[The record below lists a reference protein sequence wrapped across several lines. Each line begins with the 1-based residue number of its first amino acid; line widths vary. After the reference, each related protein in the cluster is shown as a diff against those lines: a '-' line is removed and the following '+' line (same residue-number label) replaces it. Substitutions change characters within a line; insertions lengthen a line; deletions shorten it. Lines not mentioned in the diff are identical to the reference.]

1 LPEIIAVSR
10 IIYIFATVKFD
21 SMKKIILYITL
32 FLGLGCALP
41 LHAADIDCEKVL
53 QTLDELISNKEEY
66 HKQKELQLNQ
76 LKKRLNSAQNANT
89 RYALCDRIF
98 QEYAH
103 YQTDSAF
110 AYILR
115 KETLL
120 PQIDNPEAHI
130 EIAINR
136 AQVLGV
142 RGMYGEVR
150 PLLDDLDA
158 RSMSAELR
166 NYYYRTYY
174 HYYDWVSDFAS
185 YASEKKKFQAYTD
198 SYRDSILLSEAPSID
213 RGIIQ
218 AEKFVAQGRSPEAL
232 VILKGLLN
240 EHPSKRQLTY
250 IYYITSTAYE
260 NTDDRQQ
267 RIYYLAK
274 TAIQD
279 LQLSIREYASL
290 QKLAYLMYE
299 EGDIERA
306 YRYLDCSMTDAVACG
321 ANLRSFEVSHFF
333 PIIDRSYRSQVQSR
347 QQAYRTLLIIVSTLL
362 IILVAVMLYLYYS
375 KRALSRT
382 RRSLTEAVEQLKSVN
397 EELAQT
403 GKIKE
408 VYIAR
413 YLDRCVSYLDQFER
427 YRNSLAKLAMT
438 SRINELYKQIKS
450 DDFIRQERKA
460 FYTEFDKAFLE
471 IFPHFIENFN
481 ALLIEDKHISPKP
494 GELLSTELRI
504 FALIRLGVTDSNR
517 IAHFLGYSLATVYNY
532 RSKMRNRALV
542 DKDQFENAVMKL

>member
-1 LPEIIAVSR
+1 MQPSNDII
-10 IIYIFATVKFD
+10 
-21 SMKKIILYITL
+21 MKK
-32 FLGLGCALP
+32 FLLCVLWFGLGCTMTV
-41 LHAADIDCEKVL
+41 HATDIDYEKVL
-53 QTLDELISNKEEY
+53 QELDELITHKSEY
-66 HKQKELQLNQ
+66 HQKKEMRLNQ
-76 LKKRLNSAQNANT
+76 MKQSLATATDAAT
-89 RYALCDRIF
+89 RYEICNRIF
-98 QEYAH
+98 NEYVH

-115 KETLL
+115 KEALL
-120 PQIDNPEAHI
+120 PQIANPEARS

-150 PLLDDLDA
+150 PLLDSLDA
-158 RSMSAELR
+158 GTMSAELR

-174 HYYDWVSDFAS
+174 HYYDWVSDFAT
-185 YASEKKKFQAYTD
+185 YTPEKKKFQAYTD
-198 SYRDSILLSEAPSID
+198 LYRDSILLYEAPSID
-213 RGIIQ
+213 RDIIL
-218 AEKFVAQGRSPEAL
+218 AEKYVAAGRSAEAL
-232 VILKGLLN
+232 AILHDL
-240 EHPSKRQLTY
+240 PSKRPTQRQLTY
-250 IYYITSTAYE
+250 IYYTTSAAYE
-260 NTDDRQQ
+260 STDERPK

-274 TAIQD
+274 TALED

-290 QKLAYLMYE
+290 QKLAYMMYE

-306 YRYLDCSMTDAVACG
+306 YRYLDCSMTDAVTCG
-321 ANLRSFEVSHFF
+321 ANLRSFEVAHFF
-333 PIIDRSYRSQVQSR
+333 PIIDRSYRAQVLGR
-347 QQAYRTLLIIVSTLL
+347 QQTYRRSLILVSALLLILL
-362 IILVAVMLYLYYS
+362 AVILYLYYS

-382 RRSLTEAVEQLKSVN
+382 RRSLTEAVQQLNAVN

-413 YLDRCVSYLDQFER
+413 YLDRCVIYLDQFER
-427 YRNSLAKLAMT
+427 YRYSLAKLAMA
-438 SRINELYKQIKS
+438 SRIDELYKQIKS
-450 DDFIRQERKA
+450 DEFIRQERKA

-471 IFPHFIENFN
+471 IFPHFIDNFN
-481 ALLIEDKHISPKP
+481 ALLLEDKRVYPKP

-532 RSKMRNRALV
+532 RSKMRNRAV
-542 DKDQFENAVMKL
+542 GDKDQFEAKVMKL

>member
-1 LPEIIAVSR
+1 
-10 IIYIFATVKFD
+10 
-21 SMKKIILYITL
+21 
-32 FLGLGCALP
+32 LGCTLP
-41 LHAADIDCEKVL
+41 LHVHATDADCEQVL
-53 QTLDELISNKEEY
+53 QALDKLISHKAEYLQKKESRLDRL
-66 HKQKELQLNQ
+66 KQ
-76 LKKRLNSAQNANT
+76 RLASTPDAAT
-89 RYALCDRIF
+89 RYTLCNQIF
-98 QEYAH
+98 HEYVH
-103 YQTDSAF
+103 YQADSAF

-115 KETLL
+115 KEALL
-120 PQIDNPEAHI
+120 PQIDYPEARH

-150 PLLDDLDA
+150 PLLDSLDA
-158 RSMSAELR
+158 RTMSAELR

-174 HYYDWVSDFAS
+174 HYYDWVSDFS
-185 YASEKKKFQAYTD
+185 TYTTEKKKFQAYTD
-198 SYRDSILLSEAPSID
+198 LYRDSILLSEAPSID
-213 RGIIQ
+213 RDIIQ
-218 AEKFVAQGRSPEAL
+218 AEKYVALGRSSEAL
-232 VILKGLLN
+232 VILQGLLGR
-240 EHPSKRQLTY
+240 HPTQRQLTY
-250 IYYITSTAYE
+250 IYYTTSAAYE
-260 NTDDRQQ
+260 STDERQQ

-274 TAIQD
+274 TALED

-321 ANLRSFEVSHFF
+321 ANLRSFEVAHFF
-333 PIIDRSYRSQVQSR
+333 PIIDRTYRGQVLRR
-347 QQAYRTLLIIVSTLL
+347 QHVYRASLILVSALLL
-362 IILVAVMLYLYYS
+362 ILVAVILYLYYS

-382 RRSLTEAVEQLKSVN
+382 RRSLTEALEQLKTVN

-413 YLDRCVSYLDQFER
+413 YLDRCVTYLDRFEQ
-427 YRNSLAKLAMT
+427 YRRSLTKLAMT
-438 SRINELYKQIKS
+438 SRIEELYKQIKS
-450 DDFIRQERKA
+450 DEFIRKERKA

-471 IFPHFIENFN
+471 IFPHFIDNFN
-481 ALLIEDKHISPKP
+481 ALLNENERIYPKQ

-517 IAHFLGYSLATVYNY
+517 IANFLGYSLATVYNY
-532 RSKMRNRALV
+532 RSKMRNRAV
-542 DKDQFENAVMKL
+542 ADKDLFEKEVMKL